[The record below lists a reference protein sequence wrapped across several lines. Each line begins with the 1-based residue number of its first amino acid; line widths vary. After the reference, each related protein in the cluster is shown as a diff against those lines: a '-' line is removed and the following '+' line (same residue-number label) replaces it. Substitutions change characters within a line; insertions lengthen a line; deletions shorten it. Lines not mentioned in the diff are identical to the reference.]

1 VKKRAVSVAAYPS
14 ACCDN
19 GPARQIDGRQNMPP
33 ALRPAAIKG
42 LARLRVAAK
51 PKNSICRGTNL
62 A

>member
-1 VKKRAVSVAAYPS
+1 
-14 ACCDN
+14 
-19 GPARQIDGRQNMPP
+19 MPP
-33 ALRPAAIKG
+33 VLRPAAIKG